1 MTQPKNGDTVKVH
14 YTGKLEDGTVF
25 DSSRERDQPLEFTLG
40 QGMVIPGFEKAVAG
54 MAVGDQKEVT
64 LEVDEAYGPHN
75 ESLVVEVS
83 KDNRPPDIQPELGA
97 MLRVQTPDGQV
108 LGVRIVEI
116 NDDSIKIDGNHA
128 LAGEKLIFELELVE
142 IS

>member
-83 KDNRPPDIQPELGA
+83 KDNL
-97 MLRVQTPDGQV
+97 
-108 LGVRIVEI
+108 
-116 NDDSIKIDGNHA
+116 
-128 LAGEKLIFELELVE
+128 
-142 IS
+142 

>member
-64 LEVDEAYGPHN
+64 L
-75 ESLVVEVS
+75 
-83 KDNRPPDIQPELGA
+83 
-97 MLRVQTPDGQV
+97 
-108 LGVRIVEI
+108 
-116 NDDSIKIDGNHA
+116 
-128 LAGEKLIFELELVE
+128 
-142 IS
+142 